1 MAKDK
6 NRFSNNI
13 NIKNRKASYEFEFL
27 DKYTAG
33 LQLQG
38 TEIKSI
44 REGKVQLQDAYC
56 YFKKGELYIK
66 QMHIAQFSEGSYNNH
81 ITDRE
86 RKLLLTKREL
96 AKWETKLEEKGLSIV
111 PVRMFISDRGFA
123 KLEIALGKGKKL
135 FDKRDSIKDKDIKRD
150 LERVKY

>member
-6 NRFSNNI
+6 NRFSNSI

-27 DKYTAG
+27 DKCTAG

-56 YFKKGELYIK
+56 YFKNGELYIK

-81 ITDRE
+81 VTDRE

-96 AKWETKLEEKGLSIV
+96 AKWESKLEEKGLSIV

-123 KLEIALGKGKKL
+123 KLEVALGKGKKL

>member
-13 NIKNRKASYEFEFL
+13 NIKNRRASYEFEFI
-27 DKYTAG
+27 DKYVAG
-33 LQLQG
+33 MQLQG

-56 YFKKGELYIK
+56 YFKNGELYIK

-81 ITDRE
+81 VTDRE
-86 RKLLLTKREL
+86 RKLLLNKREL
-96 AKWETKLEEKGLSIV
+96 SKLESKLEEKGLSIV
-111 PVRMFISDRGFA
+111 PLRLFINDRGFA
-123 KLEIALGKGKKL
+123 KTEIALGKGKKL
-135 FDKRDSIKDKDIKRD
+135 YDKRDSIKDKDIKRD